1 MYTTPPGR
9 FGKVPTVAQHLEYT
23 CRQPQQ
29 LYDIPDYTVRYLV
42 VGMIHSSIGG
52 TPLDLFFTGVLY
64 SVIREL

>member
-1 MYTTPPGR
+1 M
-9 FGKVPTVAQHLEYT
+9 
-23 CRQPQQ
+23 
-29 LYDIPDYTVRYLV
+29 PDYTVRYLV